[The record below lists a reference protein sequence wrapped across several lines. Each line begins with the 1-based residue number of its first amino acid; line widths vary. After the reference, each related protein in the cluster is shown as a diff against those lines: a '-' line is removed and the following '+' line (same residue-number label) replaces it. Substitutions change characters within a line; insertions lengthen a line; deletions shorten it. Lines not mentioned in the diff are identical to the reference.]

1 MKRIILALAVGSALF
16 GVVAFAAA
24 AMNLDAGSLSQ
35 GWGNVTDCADG
46 ETVNLD
52 WNIGGGPSMV
62 TSVDVDAP
70 DACAGATA
78 RVDVYDGITY
88 QESASC
94 VADGDGDCTAD
105 LADISVEAVDMV
117 MVVLAGP

>member
-1 MKRIILALAVGSALF
+1 MKRIILALAVGGALF
-16 GVVAFAAA
+16 AVVAFAAA
-24 AMNLDAGSLSQ
+24 SMTLNAGSLSQ
-35 GWGNVTDCADG
+35 GWGNVTDCANG

-62 TSVDVDAP
+62 TSVDVNAP
-70 DACAGATA
+70 NACAGATA

-94 VADGDGDCTAD
+94 VANASGDCTAD